1 MRLVSRLSFVFWS
14 MAVLVGNLV
23 ASPKAT
29 HGQERRAIVPSDCVT
44 VRHFL
49 EKDFHPSIQ
58 LDPTGKKVA
67 YLVHSPN
74 LQTDQNDVMLDIV
87 PVAGSQVEVRHLMVG
102 AGMSGLRWIDNGD
115 AIAILAKQEDRI
127 SVVEVTLATGK
138 TTVLAKA
145 VTDIAEFS
153 ISDDGRT
160 LVFALDR
167 EAVQTASKPTN
178 YEEARGYRIPFEK
191 QNVSRYRKR
200 ELFVTRKT
208 GSGWTIPKRLAVQ
221 MPWMNNSI
229 ESLPYLIDLRLNL
242 SPDGKSLAFTFMSDL
257 GGMSSA
263 WKASPM
269 AQIIDSS
276 VGVIQLTAVM
286 DLNTSV
292 STLPL
297 ESPWEYSLP
306 FWSSDSKSFVIM
318 AQAPVGSE
326 WEKEDVKHNRKYPDN
341 VHQYQVTPSNGKIAL
356 VRSVVH
362 GSIEIPLSWSP
373 DGDLLIRTADDMLSR
388 MRYVNDEWKEVGRA
402 GFPAALSFRNGPI
415 AGNAEVVVGDY
426 ENPSTPPGLFVFRLA
441 DQVLEQKISLNPQFD
456 HLTLAPIREVQW
468 DTSTGYHVSGLLFI
482 PPQYDPHT
490 AYPLVIHS
498 YASAAN
504 FFCDSGTNHEPSFA
518 PQPLA
523 NAGIMYLIRTYTTG
537 SKKAEESAYFP
548 TGYPGQLAEP
558 AFNADLWDRAVE
570 KFASQG
576 LIDPKRVGIIGFS
589 HSGWL
594 TQFALTHGRTKYAA
608 ATLADNLEY
617 SLGEYWLI
625 HSEGS
630 LKSADAMFGGAPYG
644 DTLKNWLE
652 YSISFNIPKIH
663 TPLLM
668 EAMGYG
674 KHYEDKGNPPVNL
687 AARFELFT
695 GLSHLHKPVELYYY
709 PLEFHQPDDP
719 LARLGSLE
727 RNLDWYTFWLKDYER
742 PNAEDADQYKRWEHL
757 RALRDAD
764 SKTIVGEAK

>member
-1 MRLVSRLSFVFWS
+1 
-14 MAVLVGNLV
+14 
-23 ASPKAT
+23 
-29 HGQERRAIVPSDCVT
+29 VT

-49 EKDFHPSIQ
+49 EKDLHPSIQ
-58 LDPTGKKVA
+58 LDPKGEKVA

-74 LQTDQNDVMLDIV
+74 LQTNQNDVMLDV
-87 PVAGSQVEVRHLMVG
+87 VSLATRHGEARHLLVG
-102 AGMSGLRWIDNGD
+102 AEMSGLHWIDSGG
-115 AIAILAKQEDRI
+115 AIVVLAKQGNHV
-127 SVVEVTLATGK
+127 SVVKVSLPTGK
-138 TTVLAKA
+138 TEVLAKA
-145 VTDIAEFS
+145 VKDIAEFS

-160 LVFALDR
+160 LVYALNR
-167 EAVQTASKPTN
+167 EGPQTAAKPTTE
-178 YEEARGYRIPFEK
+178 EEARGYRIPFEK

-200 ELFVTRKT
+200 ELFVTRET
-208 GSGWTIPKRLAVQ
+208 RSGWTPPKRLAVQ
-221 MPWMNNSI
+221 LPWMKDSI
-229 ESLPYLIDLRLNL
+229 ESLPYLIDLRLSL
-242 SPDGKSLAFTFMSDL
+242 SPDGKSLAFTFMNDL
-257 GGMSSA
+257 GSMSSA
-263 WKASPM
+263 WKTSPM
-269 AQIIDSS
+269 AQIIDTS

-286 DLNTSV
+286 DLRTSAT
-292 STLPL
+292 TLPL

-318 AQAPVGSE
+318 AQAPVASE
-326 WEKEDVKHNRKYPDN
+326 WEREDVKHSRKYPDN
-341 VHQYQVTPSNGKIAL
+341 VHQYEITPSSGKIAL
-356 VRSVVH
+356 VQSVVH
-362 GSIEIPLSWSP
+362 GSFETPLSWSS
-373 DGDLLIRTADDMLSR
+373 DGDLVIRTADDKLSH
-388 MRYVNDEWKEVGRA
+388 MRYVNDKWTQTGQV

-441 DQVLEQKISLNPQFD
+441 DQVLEQKFSLNPQFD

-498 YASAAN
+498 YASATN

-558 AFNADLWDRAVE
+558 AFDADLWDRAVE

-608 ATLADNLEY
+608 ATLADNLQY

-630 LKSADAMFGGAPYG
+630 FKSADAMFGGEPYG
-644 DTLKNWLE
+644 DALKNWLE

-674 KHYEDKGNPPVNL
+674 KHYEDTENPPVNL

-727 RNLDWYTFWLKDYER
+727 RNTDWYTFWLKDYER
-742 PNAEDADQYKRWEHL
+742 PYAEDADQYKRWEHL

-764 SKTIVGEAK
+764 SKNSLGRHTE